1 MASSSSAP
9 PSPFAEPDGIC
20 RLDATELAGLIRR
33 RDLSCRDVVSA
44 FLDRIDAINPAVNA
58 IVSLR
63 NRDDIVAEA
72 DAADRRLAGGGEV
85 GPLFGLPIAIKD
97 LAQTKGLRTTWGSR
111 IFADFVPEEDDF
123 FVERMCKAGAI
134 IIGKTN
140 VPEFGFGSQTF
151 NDVFGATRNALDQRL
166 TSGGSS
172 GGAAVATALYMVPL
186 ADGSDM
192 CGSLRNPAGWNN
204 IYGFRPSQG
213 LVPGG
218 PGGDLFMSQMGV
230 EGPMARNVRDLALL
244 LSVQAG
250 YHPRSPLS
258 LGGVDLDFLGQ
269 LETPLTGGR
278 IAWLGDLG
286 GHLAT
291 EEGVIS
297 LCRDASAD
305 FGRIGFAIEDFVPDV
320 DFERIWQAFVTLRH
334 ATSGAGLRVLYD
346 DPAKRALLS
355 SKTVW
360 EIEGGL
366 DLRAAAIHAASVVRS
381 DWYEAILRL
390 FQKFDFVALPSAQV
404 FAFDIETRWPT
415 EIAGRTMDSYHRWME
430 VTAFATMAG
439 CPAINLPA
447 GFDAQGRA
455 MGFQLIG
462 PPRRDADV
470 LRAAA
475 AYEASTRR
483 GGGVRT
489 D

>member
-1 MASSSSAP
+1 MTSKPGAP
-9 PSPFAEPDGIC
+9 SSPFAEPDRIC
-20 RLDATELAGLIRR
+20 RLAATELARLIR
-33 RDLSCRDVVSA
+33 DCEISCREVVSA
-44 FLDRIDAINPAVNA
+44 FLDRIEAINPAVNA

-63 NRDDIVAEA
+63 KRDDILAEA
-72 DAADRRLAGGGEV
+72 EAADRHLSNGGEA

-111 IFADFVPEEDDF
+111 IFAEFVPEEDDF
-123 FVERMCKAGAI
+123 FVERMRAAGAI

-172 GGAAVATALYMVPL
+172 GGAAVATALHMVPL

-192 CGSLRNPAGWNN
+192 CGSLRNPAAWNN
-204 IYGFRPSQG
+204 IFGFRPSQG

-258 LGGVDLDFLGQ
+258 LGGVDPDFPGQ
-269 LETPLTGGR
+269 LETPLVGGR

-286 GHLAT
+286 GHLPT
-291 EEGVIS
+291 EDGVVSI
-297 LCRDASAD
+297 CRNALAD
-305 FGRIGFAIEDFVPDV
+305 FDRIGFTIEDFAPDV

-346 DPAKRALLS
+346 DPVKRALLHE
-355 SKTVW
+355 KTIW

-390 FQKFDFVALPSAQV
+390 FQKFDFLALPSAQV
-404 FAFDIETRWPT
+404 FAFDVEIRWPT
-415 EIAGRTMDSYHRWME
+415 EVAGRPMDSYHRWME

-447 GFDAQGRA
+447 GFDGQGRA
-455 MGFQLIG
+455 MGFQLVG

-470 LRAAA
+470 LRAGA
-475 AYEASTRR
+475 AYEALTGR
-483 GGGVRT
+483 GGDARRN
-489 D
+489 